1 MDEFGKIFGFVDFG
15 NVNHWFDKDRYDITG
30 RLMNE
35 NEFLIVDIEKMGS
48 FLKTKKY
55 WKDWKMTAA
64 VIL

>member
-55 WKDWKMTAA
+55 
-64 VIL
+64 